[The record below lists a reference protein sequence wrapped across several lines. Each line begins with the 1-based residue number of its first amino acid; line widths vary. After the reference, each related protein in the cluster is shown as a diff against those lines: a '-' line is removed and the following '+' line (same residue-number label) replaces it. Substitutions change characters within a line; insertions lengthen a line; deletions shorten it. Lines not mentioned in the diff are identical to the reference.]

1 MDYVAEYQ
9 RKLTTPEQAVA
20 AIPHHSTLVVA
31 FGVAAPPALL
41 AALAA
46 RARAGDLGELATYY
60 MFPVQHTAETLLAPD
75 VAPHLGPRSLFES
88 SFDRAPGHGDTHH
101 PSVSYVPNYFSQIPR
116 LLEEYLSVDTFV
128 VTVSP
133 MDKAGYFTLGTNSD
147 YGSTAA
153 RVAKRLV
160 VEVNERMP
168 RVFGDSL
175 LHVSQVHAIV
185 EHTAPI
191 VEVPSRPPR
200 PEDDVI
206 GRAIAAL
213 VPDAATIQLG
223 IGGIPAAV
231 ARSLQNHRDL
241 GIHTELFN
249 DAMVD
254 LIEAGVITGR
264 QKTLHRGKHVYTNAM
279 GSQRLY
285 DFIHDNPSIEGYP
298 VSHTNDPAVVAQN
311 DNFVSI
317 NSILEVDLTGQCNA
331 ESIDGAQYSGTG
343 GQVDFVRGAFGAR
356 GGKSFLAFYATAH
369 DGQLSRVVPRLEPG
383 AVVTT
388 SRMDVEYLVT
398 EYGMTNLKGKSVR
411 ERALSIIDLAH
422 PSFRADLL
430 RAAQEHGLV

>member
-1 MDYVAEYQ
+1 VDYAAEYK
-9 RKLTTPEQAVA
+9 RKLVTPEQAVA
-20 AIPHHSTLVVA
+20 AIPHGASLVVA

-46 RARAGDLGELATYY
+46 RARAGDLRDLRTYY
-60 MFPVQHTAETLLAPD
+60 MFPVQHTADTILAPD
-75 VAPHLGPRSLFES
+75 VAPHLGPCSLFES
-88 SFDRAPGHGDTHH
+88 SFDRARGSGDASRPT
-101 PSVSYVPNYFSQIPR
+101 VGYVPNNFSQIPR
-116 LLEEYLSVDTFV
+116 LLEEYLPVDAFL

-133 MDKAGYFTLGTNSD
+133 MDKAGYFTLGTNND

-153 RVAKRLV
+153 RYAKRLV

-175 LHVSQVHAIV
+175 IHVSRVDAIV

-191 VEVPSRPPR
+191 VEVPPRPPR
-200 PEDDVI
+200 PEDETI
-206 GRAIAAL
+206 GRAIAQE
-213 VPDAATIQLG
+213 VPDAATLQLG

-254 LIEAGVITGR
+254 LIEAGVVTGQR
-264 QKTLHRGKHVYTNAM
+264 KTLHRGKHVYTNAM
-279 GSQRLY
+279 GTQRLY
-285 DFIHDNPSIEGYP
+285 DFIHDNPSIESYP

-311 DNFVSI
+311 DNFISI

-331 ESIDGAQYSGTG
+331 ESLDGEQFSGTG
-343 GQVDFVRGAFGAR
+343 GQVDFVRGAFSAR

-369 DGQLSRVVPRLEPG
+369 DGQVSRIVPRLEPG

-398 EYGMTNLKGKSVR
+398 EYGVTNLKGKSVR

-422 PSFRADLL
+422 PRFRDELL
-430 RAAQEHGLV
+430 RAAREHRLV

>member
-1 MDYVAEYQ
+1 VDYAAEYQ
-9 RKLTTPEQAVA
+9 RKLVTPEEAVA
-20 AIPHHSTLVVA
+20 AIAHGTTLVVA

-46 RARAGDLGELATYY
+46 RARAGDLRDLTTYY
-60 MFPVQHTAETLLAPD
+60 MFPVQHTADTILAPD
-75 VAPHLGPRSLFES
+75 VAPHVGPRSLFES
-88 SFDRAPGHGDTHH
+88 SFDRAPGHGDATR
-101 PSVSYVPNYFSQIPR
+101 PAVSYVPNYFSQIPR
-116 LLEEYLSVDTFV
+116 LLEDYLAVDAFL

-133 MDKAGYFTLGTNSD
+133 MDKAGYFTLGTNND

-153 RVAKRLV
+153 RRAKRLV

-175 LHVSQVHAIV
+175 IHVSQVDAIV
-185 EHTAPI
+185 EHTAPMI
-191 VEVPSRPPR
+191 EVPPRPPR
-200 PEDDVI
+200 PEDEVI

-213 VPDAATIQLG
+213 VPDAATLQLG

-231 ARSLQNHRDL
+231 ARSLQSHRDL

-254 LIEAGVITGR
+254 LIEAGVVTGQ

-279 GSQRLY
+279 GAQRLY
-285 DFIHDNPSIEGYP
+285 DFIDDNPSVESYS

-311 DNFVSI
+311 ANFISI

-331 ESIDGAQYSGTG
+331 ESLDGEQYSGTG
-343 GQVDFVRGAFGAR
+343 GQVDFVRGAFSAL
-356 GGKSFLAFYATAH
+356 GGKSFLAFYATAR
-369 DGQLSRVVPRLEPG
+369 DGQVSRVVPRLEPG

-398 EYGMTNLKGKSVR
+398 EYGLVNLKGKSVR

-422 PSFRADLL
+422 PGFRDDLL
-430 RAAQEHGLV
+430 RAAQQHGLV

>member
-1 MDYVAEYQ
+1 MDYAAEYK
-9 RKLTTPEQAVA
+9 RKLVAADQAVA
-20 AIPHHSTLVVA
+20 TIPHGSSLVVA

-41 AALAA
+41 GALAA
-46 RARAGDLGELATYY
+46 RARAGDLRDLRTYY
-60 MFPVQHTAETLLAPD
+60 MFPVQHTADTILAPD
-75 VAPHLGPRSLFES
+75 VAPHIGPCSLFES
-88 SFDRAPGHGDTHH
+88 GFDRTPGHGDASR
-101 PSVSYVPNYFSQIPR
+101 PSVTYVPNYFSQIPR
-116 LLEEYLSVDTFV
+116 LLEEYLSVDAFL

-133 MDKAGYFTLGTNSD
+133 MDKAGYFTLGTNND

-153 RVAKRLV
+153 RRAKRLV

-175 LHVSQVHAIV
+175 LHVSQVDAIV
-185 EHTAPI
+185 EHTAPM
-191 VEVPSRPPR
+191 VEVPSRPPC
-200 PEDDVI
+200 PEDETI
-206 GRAIAAL
+206 GHAIAQQ
-213 VPDAATIQLG
+213 VPDAATLQLG

-231 ARSLQNHRDL
+231 ARSLRDHRDL

-254 LIEAGVITGR
+254 LIEVGVVTGQ

-279 GSQRLY
+279 GTQRLY
-285 DFIHDNPSIEGYP
+285 DFIHDNPSIESYP

-311 DNFVSI
+311 DNFISI

-331 ESIDGAQYSGTG
+331 ESLDGEQYSGTG
-343 GQVDFVRGAFGAR
+343 GQVDFVRGAFSAR
-356 GGKSFLAFYATAH
+356 GGKSFLAFYATAQN
-369 DGQLSRVVPRLEPG
+369 GQVSRIVPRLEPG

-398 EYGMTNLKGKSVR
+398 EYGITNLKGQSVR

-422 PSFRADLL
+422 PRFRDDLL
-430 RAAQEHGLV
+430 RAAQQHRLL